1 MKEYLKKPLSE
12 KWMKAAVVGSL
23 WATVEIILGSLLHN
37 LRVPLAGSILS
48 FITVYLVVSFFQ
60 VWKVNGLIW
69 RAGLI
74 CALMKSISPSAFIL
88 GPMIGIFSQAVIL
101 DFIIRILGKNSLSYM
116 VGGAFAVFSAWA
128 QLVISLIIIY
138 GWNFALL
145 FENIYAFFV
154 QQFGSGKDP
163 NPVHF
168 LTAISLIY
176 LTSGAIAGL
185 LGSLSGKRFLRDKNF
200 INLSNP
206 LDAHGQSNLFGHT
219 RKKDHSLVV
228 LLFSLVA
235 LFIGM
240 ILITKFS
247 LWISFPFV
255 VIFIAISYMFYPD
268 NMRYLRKHV
277 FWIQLCIIVL
287 LSAIFKN
294 GFEQFLSVEG
304 FQIGLKICLRAL
316 LILGSFSIISVEL
329 KNPIIKNILYS
340 KGFRN
345 LYQAVELAF
354 SALPG
359 IMNEFYSQSQNLKGF
374 RRLTFTMLNR
384 SQTLL
389 DSFME
394 IEKSRKPVFIIS
406 GEINQGKTSLTRDVV
421 AELIKK
427 GLRVNGFLTIGNTN
441 DTSRNSYYIRDINTG
456 FEENLCSTKI
466 DKQKPNFGR
475 FYFEEKAIQAGRK
488 IIEQSLTTPTDLLVI
503 DELGPMEIN
512 NKGWAPAIEKVVKQ
526 NAVAQLWVVRKKLV
540 NPIMR
545 KWNIGNVIVFELGTD
560 SAEYIAENIQNYLSD
575 NQ

>member
-60 VWKVNGLIW
+60 VWKINGLIW

-101 DFIIRILGKNSLSYM
+101 DFIIRILGKNSISYT
-116 VGGAFAVFSAWA
+116 VGGALAVFSAWA

-145 FENIYAFFV
+145 FESIYSFFV
-154 QQFGSGKDP
+154 QQFGFGKEP

-168 LTAISLIY
+168 LIAISLIY
-176 LTSGAIAGL
+176 LISGALAGL
-185 LGSLSGKRFLRDKNF
+185 LGSLSGERFLKDRKT
-200 INLSNP
+200 INLSSP

-219 RKKDHSLVV
+219 RKKDHSLLVLFISIA
-228 LLFSLVA
+228 LLFT
-235 LFIGM
+235 GM
-240 ILITKFS
+240 IIITRYS
-247 LWISFPFV
+247 LWISIPFIT
-255 VIFIAISYMFYPD
+255 IFISISCLFYPH
-268 NMRYLRKHV
+268 NMKYLRKPV
-277 FWIQLCIIVL
+277 FWLQMGLIVL

-294 GFEQFLSVEG
+294 GFEQFFNVEG

-359 IMNEFYSQSQNLKGF
+359 IMNEFYSQSQNIKGF

-394 IEKSRKPVFIIS
+394 IEKSRKPVFIIT
-406 GEINQGKTSLTRDVV
+406 GQINQGKTSLTRDVV
-421 AELIKK
+421 AELMKK
-427 GLRVNGFLTIGNTN
+427 SLRVNGFLTIGNTN
-441 DTSRNSYYIRDINTG
+441 DTSRNSYFIRVLNTG
-456 FEENLCSTKI
+456 VEENLCSTKI
-466 DKQKPNFGR
+466 DKQKPNYGR
-475 FYFEEKAIQAGRK
+475 FYFEEQGILAGRR
-488 IIEQSLTTPTDLLVI
+488 IIEQSLTTSLDLLVI

-540 NPIMR
+540 NPVMR

-560 SAEYIAENIQNYLSD
+560 SAEFIAETIQRNLSD